1 MQFET
6 KRALLTYLGKNP
18 DDNKLVDRMIRRWE
32 VYREDGMY
40 HLITNK
46 QSLIEEN
53 RELKLRVQELEKSES
68 MTREEHQHLQEFFKI
83 KDELKEAKIQW
94 EYRERMYDEEKA
106 DKQNRIRKCYDW
118 IRRQNIRVNYD
129 EFHEWVMSDE
139 QS

>member
-1 MQFET
+1 
-6 KRALLTYLGKNP
+6 
-18 DDNKLVDRMIRRWE
+18 
-32 VYREDGMY
+32 MY

-53 RELKLRVQELEKSES
+53 RKLKLRVQELEKSES
-68 MTREEHQHLQEFFKI
+68 MTMEEHQHLQEFFKI

-94 EYRERMYDEEKA
+94 EYWERMYDEEKA

-139 QS
+139 GSF

>member
-18 DDNKLVDRMIRRWE
+18 DDNKLVDRMIKRWE

-53 RELKLRVQELEKSES
+53 RELKLRIQELEKSES
-68 MTREEHQHLQEFFKI
+68 MTKEEHQHLQEFFKI
-83 KDELKEAKIQW
+83 QDELKEAKIQW
-94 EYRERMYDEEKA
+94 EYWERMYDEERE
-106 DKQNRIRKCYDW
+106 DKQERIRRCFRWIKQIKPSADW
-118 IRRQNIRVNYD
+118 E
-129 EFHEWVMSDE
+129 EFRDWVMNDE
-139 QS
+139 E

>member
-18 DDNKLVDRMIRRWE
+18 DDNKLVDRMIKRWE
-32 VYREDGMY
+32 VYREDWMY

-46 QSLIEEN
+46 QSLIDEN
-53 RELKLRVQELEKSES
+53 RELKLRVHELEKSES

-94 EYRERMYDEEKA
+94 EYWERMYDEEKA

-118 IRRQNIRVNYD
+118 IRGQNIRVNYD

-139 QS
+139 QN

>member
-18 DDNKLVDRMIRRWE
+18 DDNKLVDRMIKRWE
-32 VYREDGMY
+32 VYREDWMY

-46 QSLIEEN
+46 QSLIDEN
-53 RELKLRVQELEKSES
+53 RELKLRVHELEKSES
-68 MTREEHQHLQEFFKI
+68 MTLGEHQHLQEFFKI

-118 IRRQNIRVNYD
+118 IRGQNIRVNYD

-139 QS
+139 QN